1 MFAITKFNK
10 ETMYNIMDDIVDTVS
25 SYFDKVLFI
34 IDSRIIYDT
43 GTYRKI
49 NFFFQWYPWK
59 WLYYIHTYVRLRYD
73 GLT

>member
-1 MFAITKFNK
+1 MFAITKLNK
-10 ETMYNIMDDIVDTVS
+10 EIMYNIMDDIVDTVS

-49 NFFFQWYPWK
+49 NFFSNDIHGNDYTI
-59 WLYYIHTYVRLRYD
+59 YIPM
-73 GLT
+73 